1 MSQRG
6 GWLLHG
12 VLLDTPC
19 SCSAH
24 ADGACSGVG
33 NGFEIA
39 ASRDARACVLLR
51 VVSRG
56 LDPAFSAL

>member
-1 MSQRG
+1 MVGAVTKRWLTSSRG
-6 GWLLHG
+6 PFRYT
-12 VLLDTPC
+12 DR
-19 SCSAH
+19 
-24 ADGACSGVG
+24 ACSEVG

-56 LDPAFSAL
+56 LDPVFSAL

>member
-12 VLLDTPC
+12 VLLDTRR
-19 SCSAH
+19 
-24 ADGACSGVG
+24 
-33 NGFEIA
+33 A
-39 ASRDARACVLLR
+39 AAVRTRTGRAPRWEMVSKLLLLVACVLLR